1 MEFRILGPLEV
12 GTDAGVIALGGPLPR
27 ALLATLLLHANQPV
41 SVARL
46 TGALWGEDAPAGSGR
61 TLQVYVSRLRKA
73 LGERDRLIIVPA
85 GYLVRVQADELDAER
100 FERLVADGL
109 EALGSGQ
116 LERAASVLRDALS
129 LWRGPALAE
138 LASVWLAPGEL
149 ARLEERRLVAIEAR
163 VDAEL
168 GLGRHGALIA
178 ELQAHVAAQ
187 PWRER
192 LHAQLML
199 ALYRAGRQADALEAY
214 RQARE
219 VLVEQLGIEPG
230 AELHDLHEAILAHDP
245 ALDAPSAAGRF
256 ASHEQAAPI
265 EHGEGV
271 VAELPS
277 GTVTFLFSDMEGSTR
292 LLTRL
297 RERYADVLGEHHRV
311 LRAAFDEHDGREVQ
325 TEGDAFFVAFARAS
339 DAIAAAVAGQRALA
353 SHPWPEG
360 VNVCVRMGVHTGE
373 AALRHGG

>member
-12 GTDAGVIALGGPLPR
+12 GTDGGVIALGGRLPR
-27 ALLATLLLHANQPV
+27 ALLAVLLLRANQPV

-46 TGALWGEDAPAGSGR
+46 TGALWGDDAPAGSGR

-245 ALDAPSAAGRF
+245 AIDAPL
-256 ASHEQAAPI
+256 AAPSLA
-265 EHGEGV
+265 GV
-271 VAELPS
+271 RAIPAPPNRTIGRAHDVAVIGDRLRS
-277 GTVTFLFSDMEGSTR
+277 RSVR
-292 LLTRL
+292 LLTLTGPGGVGKTRL
-297 RERYADVLGEHHRV
+297 
-311 LRAAFDEHDGREVQ
+311 
-325 TEGDAFFVAFARAS
+325 
-339 DAIAAAVAGQRALA
+339 AL
-353 SHPWPEG
+353 
-360 VNVCVRMGVHTGE
+360 E
-373 AALRHGG
+373 AARNAEGNFTAGARFVPLAALQRSEEVPATIVSALGIVVLSGESAEQAVERF